1 MRLIRRLFLLMCLA
15 ATCAAVWAAVYA
27 RREGFSESWRNAIEL
42 EFAKR
47 GYHVDIG
54 KLTLGAFRGLVAEDV
69 RLFQDATR
77 TQEFA
82 YIDDVFLDVDLSRIL
97 RKQVSVNTLD
107 VQKASLSLPLDPTR
121 PRRLHVTDLSGRIVI
136 TESVI
141 EIVKAEASVA
151 GVDLEVKGSLV
162 RPPLGEEK
170 EPAGDPR
177 EREAAFNERRRQF
190 LRFLREFETYDFDGA
205 RPRVAIEFRGDLHDL
220 ATLTATAR
228 VAAPAFKKQGQTYQV
243 EGLDALVRF
252 DGRENR
258 AHLEELAV
266 RDAKGLFQATGE
278 WNREANRLDFS
289 ATSTADIAGLTG
301 LFWNDKKLG
310 EVVFFTPPAIEATGH
325 LDFDLFPTPVRG
337 FPGELIGEVRAERFV
352 TRGTVFSGAKF
363 GFSLAGER
371 FYLRNL
377 RLDHKTGVAFLNLKY
392 EPGKGDQTIQYQTEI
407 KLDPLVF
414 RPFFDERGR
423 KIIDSWNFGEASSI
437 YIAAV
442 GQGETWKFT
451 SWKNRGVIDL
461 RQFRLNGVDFLELE
475 TDYES
480 DGINQWFRNV
490 SLARPEGKI
499 VAEVAQNDRAA
510 RTWDV
515 KGVVSTVDLVE
526 GARAFNPKLS
536 KALEKYRH
544 SSPPTIRLAGRLDGR
559 RNEEVGD
566 QPRRNELT
574 VSFSGGGDA
583 QYDFLGKTLTLSD
596 PVGEVVISGSRVHLT
611 RLTASVFGGRID
623 LRYDVPNVRTPEPPF
638 QMQATVRG
646 VPLERV
652 TRHYGEKGDITGSV
666 DLDLDLSGKVGR
678 IDSFQGGGK
687 ARISEGYLF
696 AIPVLGPLG
705 ALLPG
710 QNGNA
715 SNGSGRGNIAK
726 EASATFR
733 LENGVITSR
742 DLEALTRSF
751 CVKAA
756 GSVSLVDQSVD
767 LEAVVNTRGELS
779 STVLTPVSELLTYSC
794 TGTIREPV
802 WKPKH
807 ISNLGKVPA
816 TLISELTNIPVE
828 GLKKLGQIGQE
839 LFTLPERALNLP
851 GGSGGSGGTAA
862 NAAPEASGSGNGN
875 GNGNTNGTPAANTP
889 PRERRFPWGGRPA
902 TGETGASP
910 APRRLFPRLTE

>member
-1 MRLIRRLFLLMCLA
+1 MCLA

-696 AIPVLGPLG
+696 AIPVLGPPWCP
-705 ALLPG
+705 APG
-710 QNGNA
+710 TEWQCLQRQRPRQHRQ
-715 SNGSGRGNIAK
+715 GSLRH
-726 EASATFR
+726 
-733 LENGVITSR
+733 L
-742 DLEALTRSF
+742 
-751 CVKAA
+751 
-756 GSVSLVDQSVD
+756 
-767 LEAVVNTRGELS
+767 
-779 STVLTPVSELLTYSC
+779 
-794 TGTIREPV
+794 
-802 WKPKH
+802 
-807 ISNLGKVPA
+807 
-816 TLISELTNIPVE
+816 
-828 GLKKLGQIGQE
+828 
-839 LFTLPERALNLP
+839 
-851 GGSGGSGGTAA
+851 
-862 NAAPEASGSGNGN
+862 
-875 GNGNTNGTPAANTP
+875 P
-889 PRERRFPWGGRPA
+889 PRERRHHQPRPRGPDPLLLRQGRRFRLPRRPVRRSRGRCQHPWRALEHRPHARQRAPHLLLHRHHPRAGVETQAYLQPRQGPRHAHFRAHQHPRGRTQEARPDRPGTLHPA
-902 TGETGASP
+902 RTRSQSPRRFRRIGRYRGQRRPGSLRLGEWQRQRQHQRHPRRQHP
-910 APRRLFPRLTE
+910 APRTPLPLGRTPRDRGNRSLPRAKTIVSAADGVNGD

>member
-1 MRLIRRLFLLMCLA
+1 MRLIRRLFLLVCVA
-15 ATCAAVWAAVYA
+15 ATGAAVWAAVYA

-47 GYHVDIG
+47 GYQVDIG

-69 RLFQDATR
+69 RFFQDATR
-77 TQEFA
+77 TQEVA
-82 YIDDVFLDVDLSRIL
+82 YIDAVFLDVDLSRIL
-97 RKQVSVNTLD
+97 NKQVSINTLD
-107 VQKASLSLPLDPTR
+107 VQKARLSLPLDPAR

-151 GVDLEVKGSLV
+151 GIDLELKGSLV

-170 EPAGDPR
+170 DPPGNPG
-177 EREAAFNERRRQF
+177 EREAAFNKRRRQV
-190 LRFLREFETYDFDGA
+190 LGILREFETYEFAEA
-205 RPRVAIEFRGDLHDL
+205 RPRVSIEFRGDLDDL
-220 ATLTATAR
+220 ATLTASAR
-228 VAAPAFKKQGQTYQV
+228 IAAPAFKKQGQTYQV
-243 EGLDALVRF
+243 LGLDALVRF
-252 DGRENR
+252 DGRGNR
-258 AHLEELAV
+258 AHIEELAV
-266 RDAKGLFQATGE
+266 RDEKGVFQATGE
-278 WNREANRLDFS
+278 WTQQGNRLDFS

-310 EVVFFTPPAIEATGH
+310 EVVFFTPPAIEAGGH
-325 LDFDLFPTPVRG
+325 LDFNLLRAPFRG
-337 FPGELIGEVRAERFV
+337 FPGEIIGEVRAERFV

-423 KIIDSWNFGEASSI
+423 RIIDSWNFSETSSI

-480 DGINQWFRNV
+480 DGTTQWFRNV
-490 SLARPEGKI
+490 SLVRPEGKI
-499 VAEVAQNDRAA
+499 VAELAQNDRAA

-536 KALEKYRH
+536 KSLEKYRH
-544 SSPPTIRLAGRLDGR
+544 ASPPTIRLAGRLDGR

-566 QPRRNELT
+566 QPRRNDLT

-596 PVGEVVISGSRVHLT
+596 PSGEVRISGSRVHLT
-611 RLTASVFGGRID
+611 RLTASVFGGSIE
-623 LRYDVPNVRTPEPPF
+623 LRYDVEDVRSPEPPF
-638 QMQATVRG
+638 QMHATVRG

-652 TRHYGEKGDITGSV
+652 TRHYGEKGDITGAV

-678 IDSFQGGGK
+678 IDTFQGGGN
-687 ARISEGYLF
+687 ARIADGYLF

-705 ALLPG
+705 ALLPV
-710 QNGNA
+710 QNGNG
-715 SNGSGRGNIAK
+715 NGGNGRGNIAK

-733 LENGVITSR
+733 VENGVIATR
-742 DLEALTRSF
+742 DLEALTRAF
-751 CVKAA
+751 RVKAA
-756 GSVSLVDQSVD
+756 GSISLVDQSVD

-807 ISNLGKVPA
+807 ISNLGQVPA

-851 GGSGGSGGTAA
+851 GNGGERQNGG
-862 NAAPEASGSGNGN
+862 N
-875 GNGNTNGTPAANTP
+875 PAAGNADP
-889 PRERRFPWGGRPA
+889 VPRNPARERRFPWGGR
-902 TGETGASP
+902 TGNGEKESSP
-910 APRRLFPRLTE
+910 APRRLFSPAPD

>member
-1 MRLIRRLFLLMCLA
+1 MRLIRRLFLLACLA
-15 ATCAAVWAAVYA
+15 AACTAVWAAVYA
-27 RREGFSESWRNAIEL
+27 RREGFSDSWRNAIER
-42 EFAKR
+42 EFAER
-47 GYHVDIG
+47 GYEVDIG

-69 RLFQDATR
+69 RFFHDATR
-77 TQEFA
+77 AQEFA

-97 RKQVSVNTLD
+97 NKQVSINTLD
-107 VQKASLSLPLDPTR
+107 VQNARLSLPLDPAR
-121 PRRLHVTDLSGRIVI
+121 PRRLDVTGLSGRIVI

-162 RPPLGEEK
+162 RPPLDGK
-170 EPAGDPR
+170 KDPPDDPR
-177 EREAAFNERRRQF
+177 AREAAFNERRRQV
-190 LRFLREFETYDFDGA
+190 LRVLREFERYDFAGA
-205 RPRVAIEFRGDLHDL
+205 RPRVSIEFRGDLEDL
-220 ATLTATAR
+220 ATLTASAR
-228 VAAPAFKKQGQTYQV
+228 IAAPAFRKEGQTYEV
-243 EGLDALVRF
+243 GSLDALVRF
-252 DGRENR
+252 DGRENLAR
-258 AHLEELAV
+258 IEELAV
-266 RDAKGLFQATGE
+266 RDEKGLFQATGE
-278 WNREANRLDFS
+278 WTQEGNRLDFT

-310 EVVFFTPPAIEATGH
+310 EVVFFTPPAIEASGH
-325 LDFDLFPTPVRG
+325 LDLDLLGAPLRG
-337 FPGELIGEVRAERFV
+337 FPGEIIGDVRTERFV

-363 GFSLAGER
+363 GFSLSGER
-371 FYLRNL
+371 VYLRNL

-423 KIIDSWNFGEASSI
+423 KIIDSWNFNETSSI

-451 SWKNRGVIDL
+451 TWKNRGVIDL

-480 DGINQWFRNV
+480 DEANQWFRNV
-490 SLARPEGKI
+490 SLVRAEGKI
-499 VAEVAQNDRAA
+499 VAELAQNDRAA
-510 RTWDV
+510 RTWEV
-515 KGVVSTVDLVE
+515 KGVVSTVDPVE

-544 SSPPTIRLAGRLDGR
+544 ESPPTIRLAGRLDGR

-583 QYDFLGKTLTLSD
+583 RYDFLGKTLTLSD
-596 PVGEVVISGSRVHLT
+596 PVGEVRISGSRVHLT
-611 RLTASVFGGRID
+611 RLSASVFGGAID
-623 LRYDVPNVRTPEPPF
+623 LRYEVDDVRSPEPPF
-638 QMQATVRG
+638 QMHAAVRG

-652 TRHYGEKGDITGSV
+652 TRHYGEKGDITGAV
-666 DLDLDLSGKVGR
+666 DLDLDLTGKIGR
-678 IDSFQGGGK
+678 IASVQGGGN
-687 ARISEGYLF
+687 ARISNGYLF
-696 AIPVLGPLG
+696 AIPILGPLG

-710 QNGNA
+710 QGGDSSGGTP
-715 SNGSGRGNIAK
+715 SNRAGPGNIAK

-733 LENGVITSR
+733 IENGVLATR
-742 DLEALTRSF
+742 DLEALTRAF
-751 CVKAA
+751 RVKAA

-767 LEAVVNTRGELS
+767 LEAVVNTRGEIS

-807 ISNLGKVPA
+807 ISNLGQVPV
-816 TLISELTNIPVE
+816 TLISELTNIPIE

-839 LFTLPERALNLP
+839 LFTLPERALNLS
-851 GGSGGSGGTAA
+851 GSGGEKQNGGDPAA
-862 NAAPEASGSGNGN
+862 GNGKPVPESS
-875 GNGNTNGTPAANTP
+875 G
-889 PRERRFPWGGRPA
+889 RERRFPWGGRL
-902 TGETGASP
+902 GNSEKESSP
-910 APRRLFPRLTE
+910 APRRLFQLPPD